1 MGGPPDQGARRE
13 KDVAPFMTGLKR
25 VVPASYLAH
34 VGEPRLFGA
43 RTVKILLPITPGM
56 AWELRGVLTEAI
68 QEHDLQICGVQP
80 RITVEQSPQEAQV
93 AQCMGRIMD
102 ACKNVVTNKALV
114 GWTVEPDWRAKEINM
129 SSAGSAGGAHHVKGD
144 ARRDAHLHSGRHPD
158 STGGRPAGIREGVCG
173 GSSWPLGGRQPR
185 SADGAV
191 GFLQL
196 AEETGSIQVCH
207 EAYRRRDEASHLVF
221 AGSQRFEGHPGAWLF
236 FAPTRGGQRLGD
248 CYT

>member
-1 MGGPPDQGARRE
+1 M
-13 KDVAPFMTGLKR
+13 APFMTGPKR

-43 RTVKILLPITPGM
+43 RHVKILLPITPGM

-114 GWTVEPDWRAKEINM
+114 GWTVEPDWRAKEIKM
-129 SSAGSAGGAHHVKGD
+129 SSVGSAGARTMASMTQEGMPIFIPEGIQTVLGVDQRAFEREYVE
-144 ARRDAHLHSGRHPD
+144 ARRGR
-158 STGGRPAGIREGVCG
+158 
-173 GSSWPLGGRQPR
+173 
-185 SADGAV
+185 
-191 GFLQL
+191 
-196 AEETGSIQVCH
+196 
-207 EAYRRRDEASHLVF
+207 
-221 AGSQRFEGHPGAWLF
+221 
-236 FAPTRGGQRLGD
+236 
-248 CYT
+248 